1 MPWFMNMSGC
11 GSEYSIMTRWSFS
24 EESSAIERIACTRWS
39 LCALVFWRAIS
50 HCVGEERGKYVEDE
64 FAVRETGTVKAENL
78 LRGETALHQQELAR
92 DFAVVG
98 RVQNDAR
105 LQRVLLR
112 RTLFLSQFGGVVI
125 LIGTAGELTGED
137 DIGIVGVLE

>member
-1 MPWFMNMSGC
+1 M
-11 GSEYSIMTRWSFS
+11 
-24 EESSAIERIACTRWS
+24 
-39 LCALVFWRAIS
+39 
-50 HCVGEERGKYVEDE
+50 
-64 FAVRETGTVKAENL
+64 
-78 LRGETALHQQELAR
+78 HQQELAR

-125 LIGTAGELTGED
+125 LIGTAGELAGED